1 MSDNNSV
8 KINNS
13 KINEKSFPK
22 ENKIKEINKTSE
34 EEEEKIKNKYHFF
47 LRLSNPFK
55 EIEKNKNIKKNLIY
69 FTKKQQKII
78 K

>member
-22 ENKIKEINKTSE
+22 ENKNKEIDKTSE
-34 EEEEKIKNKYHFF
+34 EEEEKIKNKYYFF

-55 EIEKNKNIKKNLIY
+55 EIEKIKIL
-69 FTKKQQKII
+69 KKI
-78 K
+78 